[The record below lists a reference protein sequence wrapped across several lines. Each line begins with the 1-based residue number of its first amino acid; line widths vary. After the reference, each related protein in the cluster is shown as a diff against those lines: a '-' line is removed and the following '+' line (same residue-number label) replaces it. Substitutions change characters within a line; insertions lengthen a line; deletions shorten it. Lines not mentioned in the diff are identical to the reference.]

1 MTNHRVAMKKAR
13 RNAGYSQ
20 EALAKK
26 VGLSRQAIN
35 MIETGSGGPSLRNA
49 MRISKVL
56 GRSVEDLFG
65 DSVKEVEETCSRE

>member
-1 MTNHRVAMKKAR
+1 MTGHRVAMEKAR

-26 VGLSRQAIN
+26 VGLSRQSIN
-35 MIETGSGGPSLRNA
+35 TIETGSGRPSLRNA

-56 GRSVEDLFG
+56 GHSVEDLFG
-65 DSVKEVEETCSRE
+65 DCVEEVEETCSRE

>member
-35 MIETGSGGPSLRNA
+35 TIETGSGRPNLRNA

-56 GRSVEDLFG
+56 RHSVEGLFG
-65 DSVKEVEETCSRE
+65 DTVEEVKETCNRE